1 MKNCLLC
8 LTLIGYLLISCNND
22 NPSKNH
28 LAQVSTDFNFDWQ
41 FQLVDTT
48 GNTAEWKNVRLPHDW
63 SVEASFD
70 SINGE
75 GATGYLP
82 GGTGLYQKKFPLQ
95 LQPDEKAYILF
106 DGVYN
111 NSEVVLNGEKVGVHP
126 YGYSPFY
133 FDISSY
139 LNSEKDS
146 NLIEVKVDRT
156 RYADSR
162 WYTGSGIYRDVK
174 LLVKNKLH
182 IPIWGVF
189 VTTPKIEEKTA
200 EVSVSVQIKNDF
212 PEDKKA
218 ELRTEIYNQEGQKV
232 NDDTTPIETLGNSQT
247 SALQSVSIENPV
259 LWDVDNP
266 YRYKAVT
273 SILYDGKIIDQQETV
288 FGVRSIRFDADEGFF
303 LNGKNRKIKGVCL
316 HHDGGL
322 VGAAVPDDVWR
333 RRLGKL
339 KEAGCNAI
347 RISHNPGSQAFLD
360 LCDEMGFLVQDEFF
374 DEWDNPKDKRKNM
387 NEQSVDYITRGYT
400 EHFQEWAEKDLK
412 NTVLAH
418 RNHPSIIQWSIGN
431 EIEWTYPR
439 NAEATGFFNNM
450 GWQGNYFFSEPP
462 YSVEQIKE
470 KLNTL
475 PKEKYDIGETAKKLA
490 KWTRELD
497 TTRYITANCILPSA
511 SHLSGYADVLDVVG
525 YSYRRVIYDYGH
537 KNYPNKVIMG
547 TENLPQWHEWKAV
560 MERPFISG
568 LFLWTG
574 IDYMGESNGGWPKKG
589 TQSGLLNQAGFEKTS
604 YHMMKTLWND
614 APHLH
619 ITTQS
624 LEKSIYKLN
633 GAGEPVEKKENGW
646 EKALWFW
653 HETNEHWN
661 YGANEST
668 VVEVYSNCD
677 EVELFLNDTSLG
689 RKKLNNF
696 ADHIYKWSV
705 PFAEGELKAEGYIDG
720 KKVDAIA
727 QVRTAKEPHAV
738 QLSVDKSELSANAY
752 DVAHIVAQIIDLD
765 GNPVRH
771 INSEISFSISGD
783 VKLLGVDNGSARNVQ
798 DYQSTKIVTDKGRCL
813 LVVQSNFDAGDVTI
827 SAESEGLKT
836 GELILKIK
844 ADK

>member
-1 MKNCLLC
+1 MKNYLLYF
-8 LTLIGYLLISCNND
+8 TLIGALLTSCNTKNQ
-22 NPSKNH
+22 SKTE
-28 LAQVSTDFNFDWQ
+28 LAQIKRDFNFDWQ
-41 FQLVDTT
+41 FKLMDTT
-48 GNTAEWKNVRLPHDW
+48 GKTAEWKNVRLPHDW

-82 GGTGLYQKKFPLQ
+82 GGTGLYKKTFPLQ
-95 LQPDEKAYILF
+95 LKPDEKAYVLF

-111 NSEVVLNGEKVGVHP
+111 NSEVILNGEKVGFHP

-139 LNSEKDS
+139 LKSEKDS
-146 NLIEVKVDRT
+146 NLIEIKVDRT

-162 WYTGSGIYRDVK
+162 WYTGSGIYRDIK

-189 VTTPKIEEKTA
+189 VTTPKIDDNRA
-200 EVSVSVQIKNDF
+200 EVSVSVEIENDF
-212 PEDKKA
+212 PKDKKVDV
-218 ELRTEIYNQEGQKV
+218 RTEIYNADGKKV
-232 NDDTTPIETLGNSQT
+232 SDKTINLAIAGNKNSKEQLSLTIEKPN
-247 SALQSVSIENPV
+247 
-259 LWDVDNP
+259 LWKVDNP
-266 YRYKAVT
+266 YLYKAFT
-273 SILYDGKIIDQQETV
+273 SVVEDGKIIDQEETI
-288 FGVRSIRFDADEGFF
+288 FGVRSIRFDANEGFF
-303 LNGKNRKIKGVCL
+303 LNGENMKIKGVCL

-333 RRLGKL
+333 RRLTKL
-339 KEAGCNAI
+339 KVAGCNAI
-347 RISHNPGSQAFLD
+347 RMSHNPGSEAFLN

-387 NEQSVDYITRGYT
+387 NEQSVDYVTRGYT

-412 NTVLAH
+412 NTILAH

-439 NAEATGFFNNM
+439 NADATGFFNNM

-462 YSVEQIKE
+462 FTPEQIKE
-470 KLNTL
+470 ELKTL
-475 PKEKYDIGETAKKLA
+475 PKEKYDIGKTAQKLA
-490 KWTRELD
+490 KWTKELD
-497 TTRYITANCILPSA
+497 TTRYVTANCILPSA
-511 SHLSGYADVLDVVG
+511 SHLSGYTDALDVVG

-589 TQSGLLNQAGFEKTS
+589 TNSGLLNSAGFEKTS

-614 APHLH
+614 SPHLY

-624 LEKSIYKLN
+624 LDKSIFKLN
-633 GAGEPVEKKENGW
+633 SLGEPVEKKKDAWKE
-646 EKALWFW
+646 ALWFW
-653 HETNEHWN
+653 HDTNEYWN
-661 YGANEST
+661 YDANEPT

-689 RKKLNNF
+689 RKKLDDF
-696 ADHIYKWSV
+696 ADRIYKWSV
-705 PFAEGELKAEGYIDG
+705 SFAAGELRAEGYIDG
-720 KKVDAIA
+720 KKVDAAA
-727 QVRTAKEPHAV
+727 QIKTAKDPHAV
-738 QLSVDKSELSANAY
+738 QLSVDKTELRANAY
-752 DVAHIVAQIIDLD
+752 DAAHIIAQIVDID
-765 GNPVRH
+765 GTPVKH
-771 INSEISFSISGD
+771 LNSEITFTIDGD
-783 VKLLGVDNGSARNVQ
+783 VQLLGVDNGSERNVQ
-798 DYQSTKIVTDKGRCL
+798 DFQSNKIVTDQGRAL
-813 LVVQSNFDAGDVTI
+813 LILQSNLKADIVTI
-827 SAESEGLKT
+827 SATSEGLKT
-836 GELILKIK
+836 GEVILRVNSN
-844 ADK
+844 D